1 MKELLYP
8 PAELKYGKNLLAIEN
23 FETHI
28 SEVERGNPYNTTF
41 DIRVCS
47 GAFGGYAGCE
57 YDIKQFRVFV
67 GELREMYDFKR
78 SSVDLSDIC
87 YGSRV
92 TFTMSKTGQIDVS
105 GEIYG
110 EAKEHSLT
118 FVFSADQSSLLP
130 FIEALETMILVKQ

>member
-8 PAELKYGKNLLAIEN
+8 PAELKYGENLLAIEN
-23 FETHI
+23 FETHTI
-28 SEVERGNPYNTTF
+28 EVERGNPHNTTF

-57 YDIKQFRVFV
+57 YDIKQFRIFV

-78 SSVDLSDIC
+78 SSVELSEIC

-92 TFTMSKTGQIDVS
+92 TITMSKTGQIEVL

-118 FVFSADQSSLLP
+118 FVFSADQSSLLL
-130 FIEALETMILVKQ
+130 FIEALEKTIKDK